1 MVLIPIFYI
10 MYMQISSPDTPTTT
24 DKTMKGRKGH
34 VVKEIK
40 PDNISGKVK
49 VMHSSQIWSAIGDRE
64 IEKEREVK
72 ISDVDGVHLKVEET
86 IEEGEL
92 IELEKDI
99 NEYGTCP
106 SCDTVLTVY
115 TKECPVCGE
124 GLETNK
130 DRDKGGFL
138 KSFVGNGGSLRS

>member
-1 MVLIPIFYI
+1 
-10 MYMQISSPDTPTTT
+10 MYMQISSPETPTTT
-24 DKTMKGRKGH
+24 NKTIKDRKGH
-34 VVKEIK
+34 VVKKIK

-49 VMHSSQIWSAIGDRE
+49 VMQSSQIWSAIGDRE
-64 IEKEREVK
+64 IEEEREVK
-72 ISDVDGVHLKVEET
+72 ITEVDGVHLKVEET
-86 IEEGEL
+86 IGEGEF

-124 GLETNK
+124 ELKTNK
-130 DRDKGGFL
+130 DREKGGFL